1 MKRLKAVGVWTAIL
15 LAVGVLGLAGCDD
28 GGEIQPGLLPGAN
41 IVEPFRPRPDGIT
54 SSEFSIVA
62 TTVAIVAPPNPG
74 NQVAQYGLSTTTNGT
89 ITWRE
94 PGVLTFTRLT
104 EETEYYIWA
113 RAAETSE
120 YAAGRAVMGEDPVET
135 LAEGDEM
142 SVRAWTPN
150 PTYDSNAS
158 FFTIV
163 PAQPVISGKT
173 VEYALHNTNS
183 RSRPPTTWSST
194 VLRWNISRLGSE
206 DPTQTPYYFWARTTD
221 QVGEPRIMEV
231 TLPGPTLTRDNW
243 EADGIPLSG
252 GSSATITVRGGLTK
266 TPEIPAIEI
275 QYGLGPS
282 ATVTE
287 NIIWSQNAPNN
298 DGQLTFTGLAANT
311 SYYLYAR
318 TKQPLYNFFPG
329 PPLLY
334 SASSIVITGN
344 PTTSNAY
351 GLRDQLNGMKANSAS
366 LQDNQNT
373 VAVIQDVVLNA
384 NIQIPSGVTLIISST
399 TESAIKL
406 DARNFSITGGGKVE
420 VHGKLEADGYKI
432 TVPVTVYNR
441 GDYTSTSAMGTQAL
455 VNSTD
460 TSIMKLSTGVITV
473 KYTSDT
479 NGKFDWTLLGE
490 AAVNQTNTLL
500 LGPSDTFTVGEH
512 SKLTVNGNLAVAGK
526 IEVSNGA
533 TLHIVGDNYN
543 FATGL
548 NSPGAQI
555 IIHAGAFLDIGSD
568 NMIGYVGQ
576 TTLKPETDAN
586 FLLNPAAAAG
596 ATVVIQLQETDRFIG
611 GERVYDTRYTLSGA
625 GTVAE
630 VGNDVKFANIFVV
643 NSGTMIIPSSKKL
656 EITTGGNLDVRG
668 IVDVNNGG
676 TLTIAKNGNLDVRGT
691 VNVNY
696 IGNFTIDTG
705 AVVRGGSTINVN
717 GGRINAPITFNE
729 FTYSTVTLKLDKD
742 AQFKSG
748 NKVFLGKVANNYTTP
763 NDIFVY
769 SASQTNIANPNISI
783 VLRQTGAT
791 ANPVITLDA
800 NITLASD
807 GTMAVNHEYT
817 VPANRTLTIN
827 GGATF
832 TVNGT
837 LTVAG
842 TVAFQSDSKFG
853 TKGTNGRVFHGANN
867 SGIMTGAENESI
879 KFWDN

>member
-1 MKRLKAVGVWTAIL
+1 MKRLKAVGVWTAVL

-62 TTVAIVAPPNPG
+62 TTVAIVASPNPG
-74 NQVAQYGLSTTTNGT
+74 NQVPQYGLSTTSNGP

-104 EETEYYIWA
+104 EETEYFIWA

-135 LAEGDEM
+135 LPEGDEM

-163 PAQPVISGKT
+163 PAQPVISSKT

-231 TLPGPTLTRDNW
+231 TLPGPTLTKNNW
-243 EADGIPLSG
+243 EADGAPLSG
-252 GSSATITVRGGLTK
+252 GSSAIITMRGGTTM

-287 NIIWSQNAPNN
+287 NIIWSQNAPVNN
-298 DGQLTFTGLAANT
+298 SLTFTGLAANT

-334 SASSIVITGN
+334 SASSIVTTGN
-344 PTTSNAY
+344 PTSANAI
-351 GLRDQLNGMKANSAS
+351 GLRDQLNGMKPDSAA
-366 LQDNQNT
+366 LQNDPNT
-373 VAVIQDVVLNA
+373 VAVLQDVVLNA

-399 TESAIKL
+399 TGSAIKL

-432 TVPVTVYNR
+432 TVPVTVYTN
-441 GDYTSTSAMGTQAL
+441 GEYKSTSAMSSQGL
-455 VNSTD
+455 IDSTSN
-460 TSIMKLSTGVITV
+460 SIMNLTKGAITV
-473 KYTSDT
+473 KYTNDT
-479 NGKFDWTLLGE
+479 NGKFDWTLLGD
-490 AAVNQTNTLL
+490 ATVTSGKTLL
-500 LGPSDTFTVGEH
+500 LGPSDTFTVGEN
-512 SKLTVNGNLAVAGK
+512 STFNVTGSLAVAGK
-526 IEVSNGA
+526 IEVSKGA
-533 TLHIVGDNYN
+533 TLKLPSDYK
-543 FATGL
+543 FDTGL
-548 NSPGAQI
+548 NSTGAQI
-555 IIHAGAFLDIGSD
+555 IIHAGAFLDIGTNN
-568 NMIGYVGQ
+568 NMIGYVDQ
-576 TTLKPETDAN
+576 TTLRPNTKAN
-586 FLLNPAAAAG
+586 FLLYPDV
-596 ATVVIQLQETDRFIG
+596 ATVVIQLQEAVNQFVN
-611 GERVYDTRYTLSGA
+611 GEKVYNTKYTLSGA
-625 GTVAE
+625 GNVAE
-630 VGNDVKFANIFVV
+630 IGDTDVMFANIFVV
-643 NSGTMIIPSSKKL
+643 NSGTMIIPSGKKL
-656 EITTGGNLDVRG
+656 EITTGGNLEVRG
-668 IVDVNNGG
+668 IVNVNNGG
-676 TLTIAKNGNLDVRGT
+676 TLTIAKDGNLDVHGT
-691 VNVNY
+691 VNVNN

-705 AVVRGGSTINVN
+705 AVVRGGNTINVN
-717 GGRINAPITFNE
+717 GGIIKAPINFDE
-729 FTYSTVTLKLDKD
+729 FIYSTVTLKLDKD
-742 AQFKSG
+742 AQFKSDD
-748 NKVFLGKVANNYTTP
+748 KVFLGKVANNYTTP

-769 SASQTNIANPNISI
+769 SASQTNITTPNISI

-791 ANPVITLDA
+791 AYPVITLDA

-807 GTMAVNHEYT
+807 GIMAVNHAYT

-842 TVAFQSDSKFG
+842 TVAFQPNSNFA

-867 SGIMTGAENESI
+867 SGTMTGAANDDI